1 MKIRSSDLEIIKIST
16 KELLLTFFD
25 LTTPFFEASSLY
37 RKSIRKYLEHR
48 DVDRDNFFDRVQY
61 LRRKG
66 LINNFT
72 KNKEKYLELTPKGV
86 KKARNLLLNELEIK
100 RSKIWDKKW
109 RVVIFDV
116 PEKMHRNRDL
126 LRENL
131 ISLKFIQIQKS
142 VYVYPFECTMEI
154 SCLADL
160 FFVSKYVTIMISEI
174 IQGEELILKTF
185 LDAEVLNKSDIK

>member
-37 RKSIRKYLEHR
+37 RKPIRKYLEHR
-48 DVDRDNFFDRVQY
+48 DVDRDNFSDRVQY
-61 LRRKG
+61 LRRQG
-66 LINNFT
+66 LIKNFT
-72 KNKEKYLELTPKGV
+72 ENKEKYLELTPRGI
-86 KKARNLLLNELEIK
+86 KKARNLLLDDLEIK
-100 RSKIWDKKW
+100 RPKTWDKKW
-109 RVVIFDV
+109 RVIIFDV

-142 VYVYPFECTMEI
+142 VYVYPFECTEEI
-154 SCLADL
+154 TLLSDL
-160 FFVSKYVTIMISEI
+160 FFVKKFVTIMISEI
-174 IQGEELILKTF
+174 IQGEELILKIF